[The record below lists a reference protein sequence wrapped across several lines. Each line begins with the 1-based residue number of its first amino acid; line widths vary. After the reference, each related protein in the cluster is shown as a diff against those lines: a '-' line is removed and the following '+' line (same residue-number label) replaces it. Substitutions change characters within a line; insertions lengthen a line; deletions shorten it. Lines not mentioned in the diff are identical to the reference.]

1 LDEGRIVKL
10 VNLIQED
17 FTNYKKPSLFLGFPY
32 CTGKCNL
39 YKIVCQNEE
48 LRNAMQVEISIQ
60 EIINLYTKN
69 NITKAIV
76 CGGLE
81 PLDSFNDLLEFIKE
95 FRKISEDD
103 IVIYTGYY
111 KEETPSLLLIEKLKE
126 NNIQNIIIKFGRY
139 VEGDNRHFDPV
150 LGVELASN
158 NQYAE
163 KVL

>member
-1 LDEGRIVKL
+1 MKL

-17 FTNYKKPSLFLGFPY
+17 FTNYKYPSMFLGFPY

-111 KEETPSLLLIEKLKE
+111 KEEIPSLLLIEKLKE